1 MMVSAISSPPVSG
14 GELLKEGRNLL
25 MELSDR
31 TTNKDPAKPVGA
43 VMVVGGG
50 IGGMQASLD
59 LAESGFFVYLI
70 DNSPTI
76 GGVMSQLDKTFPTND
91 CAMCIMSPKLVGAG
105 SHRNIRV
112 ITHAEVK
119 EITGPPGSFEAAVVR
134 RPRYI
139 RADKCTGCGECAKH
153 CPVTAIDSYN
163 EGMSKRAAVYLRY
176 PQAIPKIFLI
186 DRDACIG
193 CGLCERACLAGAV
206 DYGDK
211 EIIEKISIGTVI
223 LAPGF
228 EVFAA
233 ERRPEFGYGVFP
245 NVMTSLE
252 FERILS
258 ATGPHRSHLLRP
270 SDGAIPERIAFIQ
283 CVGSRDVK
291 CGNDYCS
298 SVCCMYAVKEA
309 IIAKEHVPFVKPTI
323 FNMDIRAYGKGFDAY
338 YERAKADYDVRFVK
352 SMISKVREKQGTGN
366 LLVTF
371 LNEEGKPSEEE
382 FDLVVLSLG
391 MTTSKSVRDMA
402 ARLGVN
408 LNRFG
413 FCETETFTPL
423 ATSREGIY
431 VCGAFQSPKDIPET
445 VAQASGAAA
454 AAAEMIAS
462 ARGTLTTKKEYPPE
476 SEVKPEEEA
485 RIGVFICHCGI
496 NIGGVVNVPAVKE
509 YASTLPNVV
518 HADENL
524 YTCSQDT
531 QEKIKNAVKEH
542 GLNRVI
548 VASCSPRTHEP
559 MFRETIREAGL
570 NKFLFEMAN
579 IRDQCSWVHMHRKAE
594 ATEKAKLLVRM
605 AVANARLNRSLSETE
620 VPVVRRGLVIGG
632 GVAGM
637 TAALRLAEQGFEVF
651 LVEKEDRL
659 GGNLLNLHY
668 TIEGGDVQAFLR
680 ELIDRVSHSSI
691 HLLLNSL
698 VVDFSGVRG
707 NFTTGVMT
715 APAMVY
721 QKIQH
726 GIAILATGA
735 EEEKPDGYLYGEDVR
750 VLTQLELEDRLY
762 KAGEDA
768 ANLKEVVMI
777 QCVGSR
783 NEKHP
788 SCSRTCCATAV
799 KNALKLKKLNPAM
812 NIRILYRDVRTY
824 GFLETY
830 YTQARREGIIF
841 VRYDPEESPEVKKE
855 GETLLLSFEDKILKE
870 RMTLKPDLIVLSSA
884 SIPRENKEL
893 ANLLKVP
900 RTAEGFFLEAHMKLR
915 PVDFASDGIYVAGS
929 AHAPK
934 LISESI
940 SQAYAAVARAC
951 TILSKE
957 NLLVGG
963 IVAVVDGER
972 CAACLTCV
980 RVCPYE
986 VPVVNVHGE
995 AEIDIIKCKGCGT
1008 CAAECPARAID
1019 LMHFTTGQLE
1029 AKVGA
1034 LVGG

>member
-1 MMVSAISSPPVSG
+1 M
-14 GELLKEGRNLL
+14 
-25 MELSDR
+25 
-31 TTNKDPAKPVGA
+31 TTSKDPAKPVGA

-59 LAESGFFVYLI
+59 LAESGFFVYLV
-70 DNSPTI
+70 DDSPTI

-91 CAMCIMSPKLVGAG
+91 CAMCIMSPKLVGTG

-112 ITHAEVK
+112 ITHAEVR
-119 EITGPPGSFEAAVVR
+119 EITGPPGSFEAAVVH

-163 EGMSKRAAVYLRY
+163 EGMSKRTAVYIRY
-176 PQAIPKIFLI
+176 PQAIPKVFLI
-186 DRDACIG
+186 DRDTCIG

-211 EIIEKISIGTVI
+211 ESVEKISVGSVI

-245 NVMTSLE
+245 NVMTSIE

-323 FNMDIRAYGKGFDAY
+323 FNMDIRAHGKGFDAY
-338 YERAKADYDVRFVK
+338 YERAKTDYDVRFIR
-352 SMISKVREKQGTGN
+352 SMVSKVREKQATGN
-366 LLVTF
+366 LIVTF
-371 LNEEGKPSEEE
+371 LNEEGNASEKE

-391 MTTSKSVRDMA
+391 MTSSQSVRDMA

-462 ARGTLTTKKEYPPE
+462 ARGTLSIKKEYPPE
-476 SEVKPEEEA
+476 SEVKPGEEV
-485 RIGVFICHCGI
+485 RIGVFVCHCGI
-496 NIGGVVNVPAVKE
+496 KIGGVVNVPAVRE
-509 YASTLPNVV
+509 YASTLPNVI

-531 QEKIKNAVKEH
+531 QEKIKNAIKEH
-542 GLNRVI
+542 RLNRVI

-559 MFRETIREAGL
+559 MFRETIRDAGI

-579 IRDQCSWVHMHRKAE
+579 IRDQCSWVHMRRKPE
-594 ATEKAKLLVRM
+594 ATAKAKQLVRM
-605 AVANARLNRSLSETE
+605 AVANARLNSPLGET
-620 VPVVRRGLVIGG
+620 PVSVVQRGLVIGG

-637 TAALRLAEQGFEVF
+637 TAALRLAEQGFEVY
-651 LVEKEDRL
+651 LVEKEERL
-659 GGNLLNLHY
+659 GGNLLHLHY
-668 TIEGGDVQAFLR
+668 TIDGGDVKAFLAD
-680 ELIDRVSHSSI
+680 LIDGVSRHSSI
-691 HLLLNSL
+691 HVLLNSL

-707 NFTTGVMT
+707 NFATGVMT
-715 APAMVY
+715 APAMIY

-726 GIAILATGA
+726 GITILATGA
-735 EEEKPDGYLYGEDVR
+735 QEERPEGYLYGEDPR

-762 KAGEDA
+762 KTGNEAAG
-768 ANLKEVVMI
+768 LREVVMI

-799 KNALKLKKLNPAM
+799 KNALKLKKINPAM
-812 NIRILYRDVRTY
+812 NIRILYRDIRTF

-830 YTQARREGIIF
+830 YTQARREGIVF
-841 VRYDPEESPEVKKE
+841 VRYDPEESPEIRKE
-855 GETLLLSFEDKILKE
+855 GETLMISFEDKILKE

-893 ANLLKVP
+893 ANLLKAQ

-915 PVDFASDGIYVAGS
+915 PVDLASDGIYVAGS

-940 SQAYAAVARAC
+940 SQAYAAAARAC
-951 TILSKE
+951 TILSKD
-957 NLLVGG
+957 NLMVGG

-986 VPVVNVHGE
+986 VPVVNVRGE
-995 AEIDIIKCKGCGT
+995 AEIDIIQCKGCGT

>member
-1 MMVSAISSPPVSG
+1 M
-14 GELLKEGRNLL
+14 
-25 MELSDR
+25 
-31 TTNKDPAKPVGA
+31 
-43 VMVVGGG
+43 
-50 IGGMQASLD
+50 
-59 LAESGFFVYLI
+59 
-70 DNSPTI
+70 
-76 GGVMSQLDKTFPTND
+76 
-91 CAMCIMSPKLVGAG
+91 
-105 SHRNIRV
+105 
-112 ITHAEVK
+112 
-119 EITGPPGSFEAAVVR
+119 
-134 RPRYI
+134 
-139 RADKCTGCGECAKH
+139 
-153 CPVTAIDSYN
+153 
-163 EGMSKRAAVYLRY
+163 
-176 PQAIPKIFLI
+176 
-186 DRDACIG
+186 
-193 CGLCERACLAGAV
+193 
-206 DYGDK
+206 
-211 EIIEKISIGTVI
+211 
-223 LAPGF
+223 
-228 EVFAA
+228 
-233 ERRPEFGYGVFP
+233 
-245 NVMTSLE
+245 
-252 FERILS
+252 
-258 ATGPHRSHLLRP
+258 
-270 SDGAIPERIAFIQ
+270 
-283 CVGSRDVK
+283 K

>member
-1 MMVSAISSPPVSG
+1 
-14 GELLKEGRNLL
+14 
-25 MELSDR
+25 MELSDTR
-31 TTNKDPAKPVGA
+31 TNGESAKPVGA

-59 LAESGFFVYLI
+59 LAESGFFVYLV

-76 GGVMSQLDKTFPTND
+76 GWVMSQLDKTFPTND
-91 CAMCIMSPKLVGAG
+91 CAMCIMSPKLVGTG

-119 EITGPPGSFEAAVVR
+119 GIAGSPGSFEAAIVR
-134 RPRYI
+134 HPRYI

-163 EGMSKRAAVYLRY
+163 EGMSRRAAVYLRY
-176 PQAIPKIFLI
+176 PQAIPNVFLI
-186 DRDACIG
+186 DREACIG

-206 DYGDK
+206 DYGDR
-211 EIIEKISIGTVI
+211 ENVEKISIGSVI

-228 EVFAA
+228 EVFDA

-245 NVMTSLE
+245 NVMTSIE

-270 SDGAIPERIAFIQ
+270 SDGTIPERIAFIQ
-283 CVGSRDVK
+283 FVGSRDVK

-298 SVCCMYAVKEA
+298 SICCMYAVKEA
-309 IIAKEHVPFVKPTI
+309 IIAKEHVHFVKPTI
-323 FNMDIRAYGKGFDAY
+323 FNMDIRAYGKGFDSY
-338 YERAKADYDVRFVK
+338 YERAKADYGVRFVR
-352 SMISKVREKQGTGN
+352 SMVSKVRERHGTGN
-366 LLVTF
+366 LIVTY
-371 LNEEGKPSEEE
+371 LSEEGSAIEEE

-391 MTTSKSVRDMA
+391 MTPSQSIRDMA

-413 FCETETFTPL
+413 FCETEAFTPL

-454 AAAEMIAS
+454 AAAEGIAP
-462 ARGTLTTKKEYPPE
+462 ARGTLATKKEYPPE
-476 SEVKPEEEA
+476 TEVKEGEEA
-485 RIGVFICHCGI
+485 RIGVFVCHCGI
-496 NIGGVVNVPAVKE
+496 NIGGVVNVPAIKE
-509 YASTLPNVV
+509 YAGTLANVV

-531 QEKIKNAVKEH
+531 HEKIKNAVNEH

-559 MFRETIREAGL
+559 MFRETIREAGV

-579 IRDQCSWVHMHRKAE
+579 IRDQCSWVHMRQKPE
-594 ATEKAKLLVRM
+594 ATAKAKQLVRM
-605 AVANARLNRSLSETE
+605 AVANARLNAPLGETP
-620 VPVVRRGLVIGG
+620 VPVVRHGLVVGG
-632 GVAGM
+632 GVDGM
-637 TAALRLAEQGFEVF
+637 TAALCLAQQGFDVT

-659 GGNLLNLHY
+659 GGNLMRLGR
-668 TIEGGDVQAFLR
+668 TIDGGDVKALLR
-680 ELIDRVSHSSI
+680 DLVARVSANPRI
-691 HLLLNSL
+691 HLMLDSQL
-698 VVDFSGVRG
+698 VDFSGVRG
-707 NFTTGVMT
+707 NFTSGVRTASTG
-715 APAMVY
+715 ADRE
-721 QKIQH
+721 IRH
-726 GIAILATGA
+726 GITILATGA
-735 EEEKPDGYLYGEDVR
+735 LEEKPEGYLYGEDPR
-750 VLTQLELEDRLY
+750 VITQLELEGRLDH
-762 KAGEDA
+762 AGGGIAGVQD
-768 ANLKEVVMI
+768 VVMV

-783 NEKHP
+783 NEKRP

-799 KNALKLKKLNPAM
+799 KNALRLKKLNPEM
-812 NIRILYRDVRTY
+812 RIRILYRDVRTY
-824 GFLETY
+824 GFLEAY
-830 YTQARREGIIF
+830 YSQARREGIVF
-841 VRYDPEESPEVKKE
+841 DRYDPEAGPEITKE
-855 GETLLLSFEDKILKE
+855 GDILAVAFEDKILQE
-870 RMTLKPDLIVLSSA
+870 RTTLKPDLVVLSSA
-884 SIPRENKEL
+884 SVPRENKEL

-915 PVDFASDGIYVAGS
+915 PVDFDSDGIYVAGS

-934 LISESI
+934 LIAESI
-940 SQAYAAVARAC
+940 SQAYAAAARAC

-957 NLLVGG
+957 HLMVGG
-963 IVAVVDGER
+963 VVAVVDGER

-980 RVCPYE
+980 RLCPYE
-986 VPVVNVHGE
+986 VPAVNARGE
-995 AEIDIIKCKGCGT
+995 AEIDIIQCKGCGT

-1019 LMHFTTGQLE
+1019 LMHFRTGQLE

-1034 LVGG
+1034 LVGV

>member
-1 MMVSAISSPPVSG
+1 
-14 GELLKEGRNLL
+14 

-206 DYGDK
+206 DYGDR

-496 NIGGVVNVPAVKE
+496 NIGGGVNVPAVKE